1 MSYTH
6 NCLRVFTIQI
16 FLFICFARCQC
27 PQGWREN
34 EDKCYYFSADTKSW
48 SDANTFCSEQGSD
61 LLSIRDI
68 HERVRCCSL
77 ILNVY
82 WIGLNDRSREGV
94 WEWSDGSPFLE
105 YIAAWIPG
113 QPDNWGDAPGEDC
126 GQILISKFKYFA
138 KNIIRKSDIFNIFKA
153 HAVC

>member
-1 MSYTH
+1 
-6 NCLRVFTIQI
+6 NNI
-16 FLFICFARCQC
+16 FRKMAKRSRCQC

-68 HERVRCCSL
+68 HERLWVRTQISTE
-77 ILNVY
+77 VY

-94 WEWSDGSPFLE
+94 WEWSDGSGDPNIVWCFR
-105 YIAAWIPG
+105 AWIPG

-126 GQILISKFKYFA
+126 GQVVGSNSGQWNDENCDIENKFICNGGLRMFEGW
-138 KNIIRKSDIFNIFKA
+138 N
-153 HAVC
+153 